1 MCPAATGMSH
11 HISPSGAVEFCP
23 PMQMAKEWLNEDASN
38 LTDIFNNS
46 QFLADFR
53 KVTAEGSR
61 GCIIMEHPQR
71 MVEFL
76 QQQGALDTT
85 SRGTVMQ
92 EYEAMNSVAGHDM
105 KDDLIPEQN
114 VFYKFLKKRYFFGF
128 GAYG

>member
-1 MCPAATGMSH
+1 
-11 HISPSGAVEFCP
+11 
-23 PMQMAKEWLNEDASN
+23 
-38 LTDIFNNS
+38 
-46 QFLADFR
+46 
-53 KVTAEGSR
+53 
-61 GCIIMEHPQR
+61 MENPHR

-76 QQQGALDTT
+76 QQQGVQDTT